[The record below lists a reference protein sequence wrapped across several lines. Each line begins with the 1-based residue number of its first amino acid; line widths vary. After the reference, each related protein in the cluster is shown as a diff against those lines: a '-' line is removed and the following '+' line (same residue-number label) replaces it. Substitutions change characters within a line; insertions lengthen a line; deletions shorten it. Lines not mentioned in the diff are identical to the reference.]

1 MFQIG
6 QYVFQMLP
14 GTRLVIREGKIRDIF
29 SDGYGNELARICN
42 PEEEFVVPIS
52 NLLAKK

>member
-1 MFQIG
+1 MFYVG

-29 SDGYGNELARICN
+29 SDGGNELARICN

-52 NLLAKK
+52 NLLAKNE